1 MSWLAFILMLAGGF
15 ICAASLCTVAAFA
28 IYWLLGDSDDT

>member
-1 MSWLAFILMLAGGF
+1 MSWLEFILMLSGGF
-15 ICAASLCTVAAFA
+15 ICGAVLCVGAALA